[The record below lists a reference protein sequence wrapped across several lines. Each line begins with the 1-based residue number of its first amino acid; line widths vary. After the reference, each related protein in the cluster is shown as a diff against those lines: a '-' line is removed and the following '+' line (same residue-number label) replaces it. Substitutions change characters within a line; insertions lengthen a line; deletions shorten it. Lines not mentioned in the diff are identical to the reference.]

1 MKGVEK
7 VDSKNKEVLKMII
20 SILTVIVMIFFWVD
34 FILQNINGSQNREV
48 LDIMLVFSGVVILLF
63 STEDTSNIEKDFA
76 FQYCKYCG
84 SKIKANVNFCSKCGK
99 KLN

>member
-1 MKGVEK
+1 ME
-7 VDSKNKEVLKMII
+7 SKDKEILKMII
-20 SILTVIVMIFFWVD
+20 SILTVIVMIFFCVD

-48 LDIMLVFSGVVILLF
+48 LDIILVLLGVVILLF

-76 FQYCKYCG
+76 FQYKYCG
-84 SKIKANVNFCSKCGK
+84 AKIKANVNFRSNCGK